1 MRSRR
6 RIVGWGAAAALVYV
20 AVALATF
27 GPLGVPVRP
36 LYDGVHDPG
45 GLPYRWVDPPPEEE
59 PFNLPPESGI
69 GEIEL
74 TRQGSRDDD
83 FRTLDLQAGIVF
95 PPQAFGSQEG
105 ERRIVVTLEPVDPQA
120 LGPPPEGLEYQG
132 NAYEI
137 TARYKRSEEP
147 APPLADECDPR
158 ARVYRCMTL
167 ILRTPFG
174 SSGLYRMTDDGW
186 TELPD
191 TVEAQT
197 DRFGDTPA
205 LGTFVAMG
213 PEGTIAAGI
222 AAREG
227 GSGGVSTSDIMAIV
241 LGAVAAIGGTLV
253 FRWRAGKR
261 SKPKRPVHRTKVKA
275 PAGRRRR

>member
-6 RIVGWGAAAALVYV
+6 RIFGWGAAAALVYV

-27 GPLGVPVRP
+27 GPLDVPVRP
-36 LYDGVHDPG
+36 LYDGVHGPQ
-45 GLPYRWVDPPPEEE
+45 PYRWVNPPPEEE
-59 PFNLPPESGI
+59 PFNLPPEA
-69 GEIEL
+69 GEGEL
-74 TRQGSRDDD
+74 PLGRRGSEAGDV
-83 FRTLDLQAGIVF
+83 RTLDLQAGIIF
-95 PPQAFGSQEG
+95 PDRAFGP
-105 ERRIVVTLEPVDPQA
+105 ERGADGIVVHVVPVDPA
-120 LGPPPEGLEYQG
+120 GLGPAPEGLEYQG
-132 NAYEI
+132 NAYEM
-137 TARYKRSEEP
+137 TARYRTSEDRARLVAEDCV
-147 APPLADECDPR
+147 ARADETFLCPT
-158 ARVYRCMTL
+158 VL
-167 ILRTPFG
+167 LRTPFG
-174 SSGLYRMTDDGW
+174 SSALYRMTGDGW
-186 TELPD
+186 QELPD
-191 TVEAQT
+191 TVEAGN

-253 FRWRAGKR
+253 FRLRAGKR
-261 SKPKRPVHRTKVKA
+261 SPKRPVHRTKVKA

>member
-6 RIVGWGAAAALVYV
+6 SIIGWGASAALAYL
-20 AVALATF
+20 ATALTTF

-36 LYDGVHDPG
+36 LYDGIHAG
-45 GLPYRWVDPPPEEE
+45 SLPYRWVDPPPEEA
-59 PFNLPPESGI
+59 PFNLPPESGT

-95 PPQAFGSQEG
+95 PPQVFGPQEG
-105 ERRIVVTLEPVDPQA
+105 ERRIVVSLEPLDPA
-120 LGPPPEGLEYQG
+120 TLGLPPEGLEYQG

-137 TARYKRSEEP
+137 TAGYKRSDEP
-147 APPLADECDPR
+147 AEPQAEECDPR

-174 SSGLYRMTDDGW
+174 STGLYRMAGDGW

-191 TVEAQT
+191 TVEAQN

-205 LGTFVAMG
+205 LGAFVAMG
-213 PEGTIAAGI
+213 PEGTIASAI
-222 AAREG
+222 AARQG
-227 GSGGVSTSDIMAIV
+227 GSGGVSTSDIIAIV
-241 LGAVAAIGGTLV
+241 LGAAAAIGGTAV
-253 FRWRAGKR
+253 FRWRSGKR
-261 SKPKRPVHRTKVKA
+261 AKPKRPAHRTKVKA